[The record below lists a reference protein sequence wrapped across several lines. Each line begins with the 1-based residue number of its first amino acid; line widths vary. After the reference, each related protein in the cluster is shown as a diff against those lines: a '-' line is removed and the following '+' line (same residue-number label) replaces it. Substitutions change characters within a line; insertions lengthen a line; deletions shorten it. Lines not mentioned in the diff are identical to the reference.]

1 MHVWVLG
8 NVNVDVLLGELVPWP
23 KPGTETVLP
32 HYQLRVGG
40 ALGNTALALHALGA
54 RASYLGS
61 LGDDALGDWLDAEL
75 RQAGCALPRVAAS
88 TAVTAGLTHPGG
100 ERTFFTHLG
109 HLRSYRVTPAELSQV
124 APGDLCLLCGYF
136 LLPKVRREGLKLL
149 QALHSRGVTTLLDTG
164 WPSDGWTDEVRAEVA
179 ALLPHVDYFLPN
191 REEVEGLCGLSLRD
205 GLERLSSSV
214 KGQVLVKLGAEGAGY
229 LEGGRWRHIPAPKVK
244 VVDTVGAGDTFN
256 AGLLAA
262 LQRGCALPQAVRI
275 AVEAASLAV
284 ATSPRRY
291 PRWEEVAVRLEPSA

>member
-1 MHVWVLG
+1 MHIWVLG
-8 NVNVDVLLGELVPWP
+8 NVNVDVLLGEVTPWP
-23 KPGTETVLP
+23 EPGTETILP

-61 LGDDALGDWLDAEL
+61 LGDDALGDWLDGEL
-75 RQAGCALPRVAAS
+75 RRADCALTRVAAG

-109 HLRSYRVTPAELSQV
+109 HLQRYRVMAEELARM

-136 LLPKVRREGLKLL
+136 LLPEVRCEGPRLL
-149 QALHSRGVTTLLDTG
+149 QALEARGVTTLLDTG
-164 WPSDGWTDEVRAEVA
+164 WPSEGFTDEVREEVA

-191 REEVEGLCGLSLRD
+191 REEVEGLCGLGLRD

-214 KGQVLVKLGAEGAGY
+214 KGRVLVKLGAEGAGY
-229 LEGGRWRHIPAPKVK
+229 MDGGSWRHVPAPEVE

-262 LQRGCALPQAVRI
+262 LQRGCALSQAIRL

-284 ATSPRRY
+284 ASSPRRY
-291 PRWEEVAVRLEPSA
+291 PRWEEVGGELEPSR